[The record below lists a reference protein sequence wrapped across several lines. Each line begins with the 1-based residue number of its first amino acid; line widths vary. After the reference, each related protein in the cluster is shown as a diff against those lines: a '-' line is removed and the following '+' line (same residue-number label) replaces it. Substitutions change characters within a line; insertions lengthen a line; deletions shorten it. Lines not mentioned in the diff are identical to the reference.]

1 MLSPFQMKLNLA
13 LEICQKLRGTTQ
25 QNHTNVADCKAT
37 PSEPQRT
44 RACTDIACFFPM
56 ILIWCRNILMLV
68 RGLRIS
74 KQELLQFTMYNLL
87 VWKLRF
93 IEDIELKLIISNKKI
108 LVLGTCTV
116 DGQENRCW
124 EINLPV
130 PLFLFPLKHNIQKN
144 KKIITYTATPYFFN
158 FFHPYFF

>member
-74 KQELLQFTMYNLL
+74 KQELLNNVQSSSLETE
-87 VWKLRF
+87 VHR
-93 IEDIELKLIISNKKI
+93 
-108 LVLGTCTV
+108 GH
-116 DGQENRCW
+116 RA
-124 EINLPV
+124 EINYFKLKNIGSGNLYSRPARESMLSTII
-130 PLFLFPLKHNIQKN
+130 PLSFE
-144 KKIITYTATPYFFN
+144 A
-158 FFHPYFF
+158 